1 MNPHIF
7 RLYDIRGVAASDLR
21 DDVIECIAKAF
32 GSHLRRS
39 GRTRLVVGRDV
50 RLSSPRVATAVKS
63 GLLSTGCNVID
74 LGIVP
79 TPVLYFSIHK
89 LRADGGVMVTG
100 SHLLKKYNGLKL
112 CKGADSIYG
121 REIQRIRA
129 IVETGRFLKG
139 EGSESRRSVADT
151 YIDAVIRRNKVGRRL
166 KVVIDP
172 GNGTAGPI
180 LRTILSELG
189 CRVKCI
195 NCEPDGRFP
204 AHQPDPTVPKYMK
217 QLVQSVLEAKADI
230 GIGVDGDAD
239 RIGVVDELGN
249 IVWGDRLLAL
259 YAEELLSKVPGAEV
273 IFEVKCSQALP
284 EYIRSLGGKPKM
296 WKTGHS
302 LIKAKMKRDKALLAG
317 EMSGHMFFAHDW
329 YGFDDAIFASAKIV
343 SILSKAGKPM
353 SSLLGRI
360 PSYFAT
366 PETRIKSTDRRKFEV
381 VRKAKSHFSRQH
393 KTVKIDGVRVEYGDG
408 WGLVRASN
416 TEPIVVARF
425 EAKTKKRLKE
435 IRQEIMAKVNQYNR
449 P

>member
-1 MNPHIF
+1 MNPDVF
-7 RLYDIRGVAASDLR
+7 RQYDIRGVAASDLA
-21 DDVIECIAKAF
+21 DDVVYTIGRAF

-39 GRTRLVVGRDV
+39 GRRRLVVGRDV
-50 RLSSPRVATAVKS
+50 RLSSPRIAERVKG

-74 LGIVP
+74 LGVVP
-79 TPVLYFSIHK
+79 TPVFYFSIHK
-89 LRADGGVMVTG
+89 LRAEGGVMVTG

-121 REIQRIRA
+121 REIQRIRTMA
-129 IVETGRFLKG
+129 ETGMFLKG
-139 EGSESRRSVADT
+139 QGKESRRSVTDT
-151 YIDAVIRRNKVGRRL
+151 YIDAVIRRNTISRKL

-180 LRTILSELG
+180 LNAILNRLG
-189 CRVKCI
+189 CRVKCV
-195 NCEPDGRFP
+195 NCEPDGTFP
-204 AHQPDPTVPKYMK
+204 AHQPDPTVPKYMR
-217 QLVQSVLEAKADI
+217 QLVKSVLESKANI
-230 GIGVDGDAD
+230 GIGIDGDAD

-273 IFEVKCSQALP
+273 IFEVKCSRALP
-284 EYIRSLGGKPKM
+284 EYISSLGGKPRM

-302 LIKAKMKRDKALLAG
+302 LIKAKMKRDQALLAG

-353 SSLLGRI
+353 SALLERI

-366 PETRIKSTDRRKFEV
+366 RETRIESTDRRKFEV
-381 VRKAKSHFSRQH
+381 VGKVKSHFSRKH
-393 KTVKIDGVRVEYGDG
+393 KIVKIDGVRVEYQDG

-416 TEPIVVARF
+416 TEPIIVARF
-425 EAKTKKRLKE
+425 EAKTKKRLQE
-435 IRQEIMAKVNQYNR
+435 IRNEIMAKVIEYNR
-449 P
+449 T